1 MITTA
6 LLIGAGFIG
15 GIIVLYFAYLILSL
29 IWNLIMAMI

>member
-1 MITTA
+1 MLTTA
-6 LLIGAGFIG
+6 LLIGAGLIG

>member
-1 MITTA
+1 MLTIA

>member
-1 MITTA
+1 MLTTA